1 MSDDTGG
8 SRGLRR
14 AGALAVMAAV
24 AVLAAACG
32 GSASSPASSAS
43 AESANLRQEIA
54 YSQCMRAH
62 GVPDFPDPNASGAIT
77 VPRTTP
83 SGAGGSV
90 SSSQMDSANDAC
102 QHLLPSGGGAS
113 PGQVQQEQTEALKF
127 AQCMR
132 THGVSNYPDPTVT
145 SQGYS
150 SNLKN
155 SGINTQSPQFLAA
168 VGACRYLLPAGVA
181 AP

>member
-8 SRGLRR
+8 SRVLRR
-14 AGALAVMAAV
+14 AGALAVMAV

-62 GVPDFPDPNASGAIT
+62 GVPDFPDPNASGAIA
-77 VPRTTP
+77 VPRATP
-83 SGAGGSV
+83 DGAGGSV
-90 SSSQMDSANDAC
+90 SSSKMDSANGAC
-102 QHLLPSGGGAS
+102 QHLLPGGGGAS

-132 THGVSNYPDPTVT
+132 THGVPDYPDPTVT